1 MFSGFYFKPIINVF
15 LFISLIIISSLFS
28 LALCYLFSLF
38 LHFLLFHAAQKKNI
52 DQPQKLFVCPVYK
65 TSERKGTLSTTG
77 HSTNFVISMMLPTSR
92 RPQHWIKRGVAM
104 LCQLDDWNQF
114 KTQAPSCDTLHTWM
128 PFFDFLFLLNAKL
141 NITPVCVCVC
151 VLILKFKC
159 PFGRIAPAKY
169 KARQL
174 SNIIISRRKL
184 NYKMPNSHRSNKT
197 CLRYTVTL
205 IQKEDK

>member
-141 NITPVCVCVC
+141 NITPVCDHLWSVCFNTEVQM
-151 VLILKFKC
+151 
-159 PFGRIAPAKY
+159 PFW
-169 KARQL
+169 
-174 SNIIISRRKL
+174 SNCSCK
-184 NYKMPNSHRSNKT
+184 
-197 CLRYTVTL
+197 
-205 IQKEDK
+205 IQS